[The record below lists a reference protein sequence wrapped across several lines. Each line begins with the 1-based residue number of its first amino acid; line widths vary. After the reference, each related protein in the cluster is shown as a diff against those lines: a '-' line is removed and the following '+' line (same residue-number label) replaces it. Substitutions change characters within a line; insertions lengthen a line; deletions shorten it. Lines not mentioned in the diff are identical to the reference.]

1 MHEKILDSLRRGAN
15 GEALAAAREAVEV
28 NPADARA
35 HHLLALAQRAEGD
48 TAAALETIDHAISLA
63 PDDSTLHFQR
73 AGFLI
78 GDRRIDE
85 AGQALAR
92 TLELDPNSFNAYVA
106 QAELAVGRGDLEE
119 AERVARIAARIAPDH
134 PALAAV
140 DGMIALRRGDKERAL
155 SILSNAHARDQDDP
169 QLLNA
174 LGFAYLA
181 NGHLAFA
188 EQAFRKLTE
197 RGAGGPALRQLLA
210 NMMYRQGRPHEAM
223 AELEPLLQGEG
234 EVPPAVLRAAGELEL
249 AGQRTEQALHWLRQA
264 LAAIPGDPMTLDL
277 IMEAWRRQ
285 DARDEARNTLE
296 AALATSPAIDQLW
309 QARLSLEADPEQRKA
324 LVDRWLEASPASLG
338 AHEALLSI
346 HSARGDAE
354 AFETTLRKILEVDPG
369 NIAAEGRLL
378 DALMRRDPSQAL
390 RHVEELQDVPRDP
403 QMKRMV
409 RGWLALASNAAGE
422 FERAAGIWM
431 ELHAEMADQLVPLP
445 AAGPAES
452 ARKPPAEAA
461 ADAPTVLFLAG
472 LPGTGVEYVAKLL
485 DGVVPAFRADRV
497 GGKPPQD
504 PLQNVNTI
512 PGLVSGE
519 VDAAEVA
526 AQWRA
531 ALPSRGLAND
541 AAVID
546 WLLWWDNALL
556 DVIRPSIPHARV
568 LIALRD
574 PRDMLLNW
582 LAFGAPVPLRLGA
595 PITAARWLAD
605 SLAHVAVLQ
614 EQQLHPHTVLRVDD
628 VVNEP
633 AALAGLV
640 GEATG
645 LRLPDPP
652 RDLFKG
658 RRFDPGHWRK
668 YAQVLE
674 EPFALLTPVAV
685 RLGYPAA

>member
-1 MHEKILDSLRRGAN
+1 MHEKILDALRRGAT
-15 GEALAAAREAVEV
+15 GEALAAATAAVEAD
-28 NPADARA
+28 PANARA
-35 HHLLALAQRAEGD
+35 HHLLALAQRAGGD
-48 TAAALETIDHAISLA
+48 TAAALATIDHAITLA

-78 GDRRIDE
+78 GNRQIDE

-106 QAELAVGRGDLEE
+106 QAELAIGRGDLEE

-188 EQAFRKLTE
+188 EQAFRKLVE

-210 NMMYRQGRPHEAM
+210 NMMYRQGRPQEAM

-234 EVPPAVLRAAGELEL
+234 EIAPAVLRAAGELEL
-249 AGQRTEQALHWLRQA
+249 ASQRTEQALHWLRRA

-277 IMEAWRRQ
+277 IMAAWRRQ
-285 DARDEARNTLE
+285 GATEEARNTLE
-296 AALATSPAIDQLW
+296 AALATSPLIDQLW
-309 QARLSLEADPEQRKA
+309 QARLSLETDPQQRRR
-324 LVDRWLEASPASLG
+324 LVDRWLEASPESLG

-346 HSARGDAE
+346 HSALGDAE
-354 AFETTLRKILEVDPG
+354 AFEATLRRILEVDPG
-369 NIAAEGRLL
+369 NIAAQGRLL
-378 DALMRRDPSQAL
+378 DVLMRRDPQEAL
-390 RHVEELQDVPRDP
+390 RHVEALQEVPRDR
-403 QMKRMV
+403 QLKRMV
-409 RGWLALASNAAGE
+409 RGWLALASNGAGE
-422 FERAAGIWM
+422 FDRAAGIWA
-431 ELHAEMADQLVPLP
+431 ELHAEMADQLIPLP
-445 AAGPAES
+445 AVGPAEGE
-452 ARKPPAEAA
+452 RKAPADAA
-461 ADAPTVLFLAG
+461 ADAPAVLFLAG
-472 LPGTGVEYVAKLL
+472 LPGTAVEYVAKLL

-512 PGLVSGE
+512 PGLAAGTI
-519 VDAAEVA
+519 DPAEVA
-526 AQWRA
+526 RQWRD
-531 ALPSRGLAND
+531 ALPSRGLGKD
-541 AAVID
+541 AAIID

-568 LIALRD
+568 LIVLRD

-582 LAFGAPVPLRLGA
+582 LAFGAPVPLRLGT
-595 PITAARWLAD
+595 PIAAARWLAD
-605 SLAHVAVLQ
+605 SLAHVAGLQ
-614 EQQLHPHTVLRVDD
+614 EQQLHPHTLLRVDD
-628 VVNEP
+628 VANEP
-633 AALAGLV
+633 AELARLV

-645 LRLPDPP
+645 LQLPEPP
-652 RDLFKG
+652 RDLFRG
-658 RRFDPGHWRK
+658 RRFDPGHWRR
-668 YAQVLE
+668 YAGVLE

-685 RLGYPAA
+685 RLGYPAG